1 LFQGDVKVFDFGLAK
16 EMKDEDREG
25 SLYNLSANTGSLRYM
40 APEVALGKP
49 YNEKVDIFSFAVL
62 LWQMLA
68 LETPFENYNVSK
80 HSDLVVHGNQRPPI
94 DEKWPE
100 SLKKLF
106 AESWSPNISDRP
118 DCQGVMDV
126 LRLEFNPYL
135 GESEVS
141 ALDISNKTARS
152 MENY

>member
-1 LFQGDVKVFDFGLAK
+1 MKVFDFGLAK
-16 EMKDEDREG
+16 EMKDEDRDG

-49 YNEKVDIFSFAVL
+49 YNEKVDIFSFAIL
-62 LWQMLA
+62 LWQMLS
-68 LETPFENYNVSK
+68 LETPFENYNVAK
-80 HSDLVVHGNQRPPI
+80 HSDLVIHGKQRPPI
-94 DEKWPE
+94 NEKWPE
-100 SLKKLF
+100 TLKNLLNGC
-106 AESWSPNISDRP
+106 WSHNLSERP
-118 DCQGVMDV
+118 DCQGVMDA

-135 GESEVS
+135 GESEES